1 MTEKTIDREP
11 DIMAVYQKF
20 PEKETVREIR
30 SQAQSVRHPA
40 LLAAFMASRAD
51 TVGFLPLFKR
61 VACRSAA
68 GAANILRTLQRGPG
82 NRYVQ
87 RLLARAAK
95 NDGGFDVLP
104 EVEDAIQSAK
114 GNGRGLDG
122 AARSVMEPVFGADF
136 SDVRVHTGPQA
147 DSLSRTLS
155 ARAFTTGRDIFFRD
169 GEYNPGSSSGRDLLA
184 HELTHVVQQG
194 EGIHGKF
201 TVSRPG
207 DEYEQEANHVAAA
220 VTRHLQRQEY

>member
-1 MTEKTIDREP
+1 MTGKTIDREP
-11 DIMAVYQKF
+11 GILSVYPKSS
-20 PEKETVREIR
+20 EKDTDRNIR
-30 SQAQSVRHPA
+30 GSAQSVRQPA
-40 LLAAFMASRAD
+40 LFAACMAGRAEIAG
-51 TVGFLPLFKR
+51 VLPLFENAA
-61 VACRSAA
+61 VAAD
-68 GAANILRTLQRGPG
+68 ILRTLQRGPG

-87 RLLARAAK
+87 RLLACTSV
-95 NDGGFDVLP
+95 NNGGFQVQP

-114 GNGRGLDG
+114 GSGRGLDG
-122 AARSVMEPVFGADF
+122 AARSIMEPVFGADF
-136 SDVRVHTGPQA
+136 SNVRVHTGPQA
-147 DSLSRTLS
+147 DSLNRTLS

-220 VTRHLQRQEY
+220 ITRHLQRQEY